1 MYVVF
6 SAMVVFTILNLIY
19 ADFNLKK
26 IMYCIQ
32 VRCLSL
38 LYYNKDD
45 YMFCTTAMEIW

>member
-26 IMYCIQ
+26 NYVLHSGKMPFTT
-32 VRCLSL
+32 L
-38 LYYNKDD
+38 LQ
-45 YMFCTTAMEIW
+45 